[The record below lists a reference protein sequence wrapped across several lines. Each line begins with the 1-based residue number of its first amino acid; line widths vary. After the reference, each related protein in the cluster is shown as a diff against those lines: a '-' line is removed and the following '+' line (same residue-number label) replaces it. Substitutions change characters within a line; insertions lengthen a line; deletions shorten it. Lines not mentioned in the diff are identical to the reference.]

1 MSLPAEPAEAV
12 RPRVTSVS
20 AARSDGSE
28 DPSQGGYPPRVTR
41 RLHLLYVAFG
51 YPPCRGG
58 GVYRALA
65 TPNAFAAAGWDVTVL
80 TVDRDVWDRY
90 TGSDEA
96 LEALID
102 PGITI
107 VRTRFRWDAL
117 ETDVRRWSWLR
128 AHAPRVWRRYRK
140 RVDLMRR
147 FPEVG
152 YAGWRGDLEQA
163 AVRIHADKP
172 VDLVIASA
180 NPATA
185 WLAAWHLHRTAGVPY
200 VLDQRDGWTLDV
212 FSGNRLHSTSSR
224 IGRWEAKL
232 LAEASEVW
240 FVNEPIR
247 AWYATQYPALADRL
261 HVVMNG
267 WDADLAPSS
276 DPPRPAQRPL
286 TFGYIGTISLK
297 VPLAEFVAGWEKAR
311 EADELVAEARSVLR
325 GYLGFY
331 ATPNATQ
338 VRLVEAA
345 EAHDVHFDGP
355 VSKTEVASVYS
366 GFDVLLLILGSG
378 LYVTSGKVFEY
389 AATGL
394 PIVSVHDPSNAAS
407 DVLRGYPLW
416 FPAAS
421 LEPDDIAAALTAAA
435 NAAVTADEATRL
447 AARAFGEQFRRDRQL
462 DPRVAALSA
471 AVSSSLAPA

>member
-1 MSLPAEPAEAV
+1 MSR
-12 RPRVTSVS
+12 RP
-20 AARSDGSE
+20 
-28 DPSQGGYPPRVTR
+28 
-41 RLHLLYVAFG
+41 HLLYVAWG

-80 TVDRDVWDRY
+80 TVERETFLRY

-102 PGITI
+102 PSITI
-107 VRTRFRWDAL
+107 VRTPFVWDAL
-117 ETDVRRWSWLR
+117 ETDVRTWSWLR
-128 AHAPRVWRRYRK
+128 AHAPRVWGRYRK
-140 RVDLMRR
+140 YRDRYRR
-147 FPEVG
+147 FPEIG
-152 YAGWRGDLEQA
+152 YAGWRSDLESA
-163 AVRIHADKP
+163 ASKIHADKP
-172 VDLVIASA
+172 VDLTIASA

-212 FSGNRLHSTSSR
+212 FSGDRVHSESSR
-224 IGRWEAKL
+224 IGKWEAKL
-232 LAEASEVW
+232 LTEAREVW

-247 AWYATQYPALADRL
+247 AWYAREYPALTERM

-267 WDADLAPSS
+267 WDAELAPSS
-276 DPPRPAQRPL
+276 APPTVAQRPL
-286 TFGYIGTISLK
+286 TFGYIGTISRM

-311 EADELVAEARSVLR
+311 EDDEVVAGASSVLR

-331 ATPNATQ
+331 ATPNPMQMRMVA
-338 VRLVEAA
+338 AA
-345 EAHDVHFDGP
+345 EKSDVRFDGP
-355 VSKTEVASVYS
+355 VSKTEIASVYN

-389 AATGL
+389 LATGL
-394 PIVSVHDPSNAAS
+394 PVVSVHEPSNAAT

-416 FPAAS
+416 FPTAS
-421 LEPDDIAAALTAAA
+421 LSPDDIADALTKAAHAALTAD
-435 NAAVTADEATRL
+435 VATRI
-447 AARAFGEQFRRDRQL
+447 AAREFGEQFRRDRQL
-462 DPRVAALSA
+462 DPRVAALTAS
-471 AVSSSLAPA
+471 VTPAEVPA